1 MFARERLVGAHVS
14 TGQSADN
21 HHKQDLTT
29 AGTTRKKIEKTD
41 KPVKIATHWMAKF
54 RILTRSF
61 FPYFGGYW
69 LPTISTKTVVPSGFG
84 E

>member
-1 MFARERLVGAHVS
+1 M
-14 TGQSADN
+14 
-21 HHKQDLTT
+21 
-29 AGTTRKKIEKTD
+29 RKKIEKTD